1 MLIVG
6 YVFEIPH
13 FILDETQLIMA
24 INSHAHVELNERIFH
39 FKNDLFH
46 CPE

>member
-24 INSHAHVELNERIFH
+24 INSRHSEQSEV
-39 FKNDLFH
+39 
-46 CPE
+46 CS

>member
-24 INSHAHVELNERIFH
+24 NLHQIYVESV
-39 FKNDLFH
+39 DS
-46 CPE
+46 